1 MINIQFYSLL
11 RLMLNRENIQLEPVE
26 GDCVRTILDR
36 VQQSLKTTISHK
48 LLDNAGVLQTG
59 TIILINRHNIL
70 HLDGLETKVHDG
82 DTLALFPP
90 GAGG

>member
-11 RLMLNRENIQLEPVE
+11 RLMLKRESIQIPAME
-26 GDCVRTILDR
+26 GDCVQTVLDR
-36 VQQSLKTTISHK
+36 VQESLRTPMIHK
-48 LLDNAGVLQTG
+48 LLAGSGLLHTG
-59 TIILINRHNIL
+59 TIILLNRHNIL
-70 HLDGLETKVHDG
+70 HLNGLETIVADG

>member
-11 RLMLNRENIQLEPVE
+11 RLLLNRENILLPPME
-26 GDCVRTILDR
+26 GDCVRTVLER
-36 VQQSLKTTISHK
+36 VQEALKTPIAHK
-48 LLDNAGVLQTG
+48 LLNDTGMLQTG
-59 TIILINRHNIL
+59 TIILLNRHNIL
-70 HLDGLETKVHDG
+70 HLNGLETIVADG